1 MRQLWINEDKCVLD
15 DVPFTVGKSNFST
28 LKTTDN
34 NIFVLKGQSFFN
46 KYDGYFGPIE
56 PHNVLE
62 VGIFEGGS
70 AILLADKWS
79 EAKIVGI
86 DIRDPN
92 PSVAK
97 HIATMGFSDRISLH
111 YNVSQND
118 ANRVTTILDK
128 EFGKEPIDIVID
140 DCSHLYDLT
149 KATFNT
155 VFPRLKPGGYYVV
168 EDWAW
173 AHWRD
178 WQDGT
183 KGWPDQPAL
192 TNLLFEIIMTS
203 ASSSWLISDIY
214 VNSNFF
220 IVKKA
225 ESCPALQNF
234 NLDKNYLLRG
244 KPFARI

>member
-1 MRQLWINEDKCVLD
+1 MRQVWTSDDECLLD
-15 DVPFTVGKSNFST
+15 DVPFTVGKGNFSA
-28 LKTTDN
+28 LKTTDD
-34 NIFVLKGQSFFN
+34 NIFVLKGRSFFD
-46 KYDGYFGPIE
+46 KYDGYLGPLV
-56 PHNVLE
+56 PRNVLE

-70 AILLADKWS
+70 AILLADKWN

-92 PSVAK
+92 PSVTR
-97 HIATMGFSDRISLH
+97 HIAKMGFADRISLH

-118 ANRVTTILDK
+118 TGRVNAILDK
-128 EFGKEPIDIVID
+128 EFGEEPIDVVID

-149 KATFNT
+149 KATFNN

-178 WQDGT
+178 WQDGS

-192 TNLLFEIIMTS
+192 TNLLFEVTMIS
-203 ASSSWLISDIY
+203 ASSSWLISDVF

-225 ESCPALQNF
+225 LTCPPLQNF
-234 NLDKNYLLRG
+234 NIEEHYVLRG
-244 KPFARI
+244 KPLARI